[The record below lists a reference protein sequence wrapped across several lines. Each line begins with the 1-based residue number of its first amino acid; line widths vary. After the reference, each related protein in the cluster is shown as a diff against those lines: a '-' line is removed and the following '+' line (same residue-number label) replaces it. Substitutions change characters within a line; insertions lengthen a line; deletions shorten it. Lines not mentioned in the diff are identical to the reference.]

1 MNKITSL
8 FLFVAFFATSLT
20 SLAAWDIY
28 KTGLQINGIYLD
40 AQPTSPS
47 SDFANYHFGRFSPSG
62 NITLNFAELFT
73 FKNGG
78 DDVCDE
84 NRLFYRV
91 YRTCDA
97 APAFTGLLLSFSC
110 ENGGSCF
117 GTTNLGDQRWAANS
131 GVNLISGLTAPGQY
145 VIEIYFESRGTP
157 GTCATS
163 KFASNSGAN
172 YIAYFTLGETE
183 SFTDNDFTSDPVWS
197 GDAASW
203 QVVNNSDAGGLLGT
217 ENIRTQTLRS
227 SSGGAGNYYLSTQIA
242 NWESQQNWYFWVGRR
257 GQAASSTNRM
267 RVWLYADQANLE
279 AGAGSGLDGYYISV
293 GNTGNDPI
301 EFYRVTNGS
310 ASLQFTSASSVFD
323 GLTDYGISFH
333 ISRSETGVWTIRT
346 SSLPQNFTE
355 TQSSATARSCPEV
368 SSTVVHG
375 TVSDNTHIPATNGY
389 FGFIATVTSTAGQ
402 SIEFDNFRF
411 VAQPPNT
418 QVVFNTSSN
427 SLIEPN
433 ANATTTIAVN
443 ISSPSISV
451 GTSVQVVLT
460 SGDVGRL
467 VSYSPQT
474 VSWSPGESGTKNV
487 TFTVAANED
496 CDDIAN
502 LNFQLQSVTGGLNSS
517 IAEPSN
523 FTLTITDDDTG
534 YATVVEDNFED
545 GNSIGWTSFGD
556 GAWNASNVAPSSGLW
571 SIRHN
576 NTGVAGSSHVAIN
589 TEATSLTGVTTT
601 WRFNVKHFNRDPSPN
616 NKFLAIIAASNTNF
630 FGSFNGYAVGVDPII
645 SGDPDIISFYR
656 IDNGVLTSLATTSID
671 MSTALNEIGFEIIRS
686 ETGVWT
692 IRIDQSGDFD
702 NLATEA
708 TVTDSTHDLLSYF
721 GARFIY
727 SSSNG
732 DKLALDDVLITQKGC
747 KSEYFSQVPGG
758 NFSAAIWSDQPVGTP
773 TSITSGRFTRL
784 TIQENAPVTLTSN
797 TACGAMSINANAV
810 LNAGSNTLR
819 IFENLVTAA
828 GSNFNAGTSTVVLKG
843 TTAQTILG
851 SGEPSFFNL
860 TIDNDFGT
868 VSFLDTVRVQNQLVL
883 EEGTLQTGGRL
894 ILLSTASRTA
904 GIAAIPVGADIAG
917 NVTIQRFIPNGSAGY
932 VYAGVAAVP
941 VTNTIEAVWD
951 DDIVTTGVVGSD
963 FPPPYNFVNIYTYN
977 EALPGGRNSGWVP
990 MTNTSNAIEVN
1001 KGYSLYMG
1009 PGAWTTDVTGTIQ
1022 KGNISIPITFTNSSN
1037 SGDGWNLISNIY
1049 PSEVDWIA
1057 LEANSSDVNNYFLY
1071 DNNLPGYRSF
1081 SANLGVGSAPRYITH
1096 SQAFFVKRTAS
1107 PANQFINFVE
1117 TAKSATNVAFERSIE
1132 EASFARIAITRNGQG
1147 DEAVLAFHM
1156 DATNN
1161 YDVAFDAEKLES
1173 PVATAPEL
1181 ALVSADNML
1190 LTIDARP
1197 MPAEMLEI
1205 PVYLDL
1211 PAAGDYTISFPE
1223 TQNIPFG
1230 SCLVLEDVVA
1240 GQSWALEAGLT
1251 FVISVDAPYQ
1261 GNRMIIRVSPSL
1273 ELSSANVTCNGQQNG
1288 VIEIN
1293 ATEGVWN
1300 WTVTNELGTN
1310 VFTGE
1315 GATSFESVSAGVYT
1329 ISLTNS
1335 DGICASVEQEV
1346 IITEPAPTEYSFES
1360 SISTCNS
1367 ITGEVIVN
1375 IINPT
1380 EYTYWLMDAI
1390 TEEVVATGQ
1399 GSQAIFSIA
1408 DLPANDYLLTIV
1420 NSCIMVD
1427 YPFSTADE
1435 NTIFASASLPQT
1447 EFSWEQGTAQVI
1459 TLTVEAYNATQVLW
1473 LLDGIVVGEGHSIEY
1488 TLTEAGTYTF
1498 TAVTSNEGCEST
1510 VDVTVVG
1517 TTFITIGL
1525 DEEKEEAFNVVLRD
1539 GGALVNIPSGMNNA
1553 TLRVVSMNGQ
1563 VIFEKQNVSNAEG
1576 QLSIPMAA
1584 WASGVYNFN
1593 LFTNA
1598 STMTQNVIKE

>member
-1 MNKITSL
+1 MNKIISL
-8 FLFVAFFATSLT
+8 FLFVALFATSFST
-20 SLAAWDIY
+20 FAAWDIY
-28 KTGLQINGIYLD
+28 KTGVQINGIYLD

-47 SDFANYHFGRFSPSG
+47 SDFSNYHFGRFSPGG

-97 APAFTGLLLSFSC
+97 APSFTGLLLPFSC

-117 GTTNLGDQRWAANS
+117 GTTNFGDQRWAANS
-131 GVNLISGLTAPGQY
+131 GANLLAGLTAPGQY

-157 GTCATS
+157 GVCTTF
-163 KFASNSGAN
+163 KYASNTGAN
-172 YIAYFTLGETE
+172 YIAYFTLGDTE
-183 SFTDNDFTSDPVWS
+183 SFTDGEFTTDRVWS
-197 GDAASW
+197 GDDAAW
-203 QVVNNSDAGGLLGT
+203 QVVNNSDVSGLIGT

-227 SSGGAGNYYLSTQIA
+227 NSGSAGNHYLSTQIPT
-242 NWESQQNWYFWVGRR
+242 WESQQNWYFWVGRR
-257 GQAASSTNRM
+257 GQAASSTNRV
-267 RVWLYADQANLE
+267 RIWLYADQANLE
-279 AGAGSGLDGYYISV
+279 GGVGSGLDGYYISV
-293 GNTGNDPI
+293 GNAGNDPI

-310 ASLQFTSASSVFD
+310 ASLQFTSTSSVFD
-323 GLTDYGISFH
+323 GLTDYGITFH
-333 ISRSETGVWTIRT
+333 ISRSETGVWTFR
-346 SSLPQNFTE
+346 SSALPQNFTE
-355 TQSSATARSCPEV
+355 AQASATARSCPEV
-368 SSTVVHG
+368 TSTVVHG
-375 TVSDNTHIPATNGY
+375 TFLDNTHAPAANGY
-389 FGFIATVTSTAGQ
+389 FGLIATVTATAGQ
-402 SIEFDNFRF
+402 SVEFDNFRF

-418 QVVFNTSSN
+418 QVTFNASSN
-427 SLIEPN
+427 ALVEPN
-433 ANATTTIAVN
+433 ANATTTVAVN
-443 ISSPSISV
+443 IISPSISV

-460 SGDVGRL
+460 SGDAGRL
-467 VSYSPQT
+467 VSYAPQT
-474 VSWSPGESGTKNV
+474 VSWAPGESGTKNA
-487 TFTVAANED
+487 TFTVAAND
-496 CDDIAN
+496 NCDDIAN
-502 LNFQLQSVTGGLNSS
+502 LNFQLQNVTGGLNSS

-545 GNSIGWTSFGD
+545 GNSMGWTSFGD
-556 GAWNASNVAPSSGLW
+556 GTWGASNIAPSSGLW

-589 TEATSLTGVTTT
+589 TEATSLSGVTTT
-601 WRFNVKHFNRDPSPN
+601 WRFNLKHFNRDPSPN
-616 NKFLAIIAASNTNF
+616 NKFLAIIAANNTNF
-630 FGSFNGYAVGVDPII
+630 FGSFNGYAIGVDPII
-645 SGDPDIISFYR
+645 SGDPDIVNFYR
-656 IDNGVLTSLATTSID
+656 VNNGVLTSLAATSLD
-671 MSTALNEIGFEIIRS
+671 MSTAINEIGFEIIRS

-692 IRIDQSGDFD
+692 IRIDPSGDFD

-708 TVTDSTHDLLSYF
+708 TLTETTHDLLSFF

-732 DKLALDDVLITQKGC
+732 DKLALDDILITQKGC
-747 KSEYFSQVPGG
+747 EEEFFSQVPGG
-758 NFSAAIWSDQPVGTP
+758 NFNAAIWSDQPVGTAVA
-773 TSITSGRFTRL
+773 ITSGRFTRL
-784 TIQENAPVTLTSN
+784 TIQENAPVTLTAN

-810 LNAGSNTLR
+810 LNAGVNTLR
-819 IFENLVTAA
+819 IFENLVTGT

-851 SGEPSFFNL
+851 TGEPSFFNL
-860 TIDNDFGT
+860 TVDNDFGT
-868 VSFLDTVRVQNQLVL
+868 VSLLDTVRVQNQLVL
-883 EEGTLQTGGRL
+883 EEGTLQTDGRL
-894 ILLSTASRTA
+894 ILLSTAARTA
-904 GIAAIPVGADIAG
+904 GIAAIPAGADISG

-932 VYAGVAAVP
+932 VYVGVAAVP
-941 VTNTIEAVWD
+941 TTNTIEAVWD

-990 MTNTSNAIEVN
+990 MINTSNAIEVN

-1057 LEANSSDVNNYFLY
+1057 LEANSNDVNNYFLY

-1117 TAKSATNVAFERSIE
+1117 TAKSATNVAFERSTE
-1132 EASFARIAITRNGQG
+1132 EASFARISITRNGQG

-1230 SCLVLEDVVA
+1230 SCLVVEDVVA

-1273 ELSSANVTCNGQQNG
+1273 ELSSANVTCNGQENG

-1293 ATEGVWN
+1293 ATEGIWN
-1300 WTVTNELGTN
+1300 WTVTNELGTT

-1315 GATSFESVSAGVYT
+1315 GAISFENLGAGLYT
-1329 ISLTNS
+1329 VALTNA

-1346 IITEPAPTEYSFES
+1346 TITEPAPTEYSFES
-1360 SISTCNS
+1360 TISSCNS
-1367 ITGEVIVN
+1367 TTGEVIVN
-1375 IINPT
+1375 IDNPT

-1399 GSQAIFSIA
+1399 GSQSIFSIA
-1408 DLPANDYLLTIV
+1408 ELPANEYLLTIV
-1420 NSCIMVD
+1420 NACIMVD
-1427 YPFSTADE
+1427 HPFSTVDE
-1435 NTIFASASLPQT
+1435 NTIFASAALPQT
-1447 EFSWEQGTAQVI
+1447 EFSWEEGTTQTI
-1459 TLTVEAYNATQVLW
+1459 TLSVEAYNATQVLW
-1473 LLDGIVVGEGHSIEY
+1473 LLDGVVVGEGHSVEY
-1488 TLTEAGTYTF
+1488 TLSEPGTYVF
-1498 TAVTSNEGCEST
+1498 TAIASNEGCETS
-1510 VDVTVVG
+1510 VDVTVTG
-1517 TTFITIGL
+1517 ITFITIGL
-1525 DEEKEEAFNVVLRD
+1525 DEENAEAFNVIARD
-1539 GGALVNIPSGMNNA
+1539 GGALVNIPSGMNIA
-1553 TLRVVSMNGQ
+1553 TLRVVNMSGQ
-1563 VIFEKQNVSNAEG
+1563 VIFEKQNVSNADG
-1576 QLSIPMAA
+1576 QLFIPMAA

-1593 LFTNA
+1593 LFNTA
-1598 STMTQNVIKE
+1598 SSMTQSIIRE